1 MYNIKIPADQAARK
15 AAGQAIMRVC
25 ETVFQKG
32 APGAET
38 EWQKFESDPAGW
50 LYDHGYRLETAGAPA
65 DGSFPPQVLR
75 IVPVYDTPH
84 VMHVRVPYRDN
95 VDPTIVP
102 PDGSEYGTDFEA
114 FLASY
119 FTRHCR

>member
-15 AAGQAIMRVC
+15 VAGEAIMRLC
-25 ETVFQKG
+25 KTVFQSG
-32 APGAET
+32 HGGHET
-38 EWQKFESDPAGW
+38 EWQKFERDPAAW
-50 LYDHGYRLETAGAPA
+50 LYSYGYRLDTPGAPA
-65 DGSFPPQVLR
+65 DGSVPPTVLR

-84 VMHVRVPYRDN
+84 TMHVRVPYHGN

-102 PDGSEYGTDFEA
+102 PDGSEYGADFEA